1 MDWQIKTE
9 KKNAPANVWGRAFPV
24 TPNCGL
30 FEPKD
35 LLLNPDTKNKLAFI
49 LLDVRGARIMKGAQV
64 GRIAKRNS
72 V

>member
-1 MDWQIKTE
+1 MLQQMFGAVHFQSRLIVGCSK
-9 KKNAPANVWGRAFPV
+9 
-24 TPNCGL
+24 
-30 FEPKD
+30 PKD

-72 V
+72 A